1 MNELITDV
9 MKPIES
15 VELRRDLWPDMRQR
29 LDRQTMRVSPFD
41 WALIAVVIV
50 SIVLFPQQVLT
61 ILYHL

>member
-9 MKPIES
+9 MRPIES

-29 LDRQTMRVSPFD
+29 LDRQTMRVSAFD

-50 SIVLFPQQVLT
+50 SIALFPQQVLT

>member
-15 VELRRDLWPDMRQR
+15 VELRRDLWPGMRQR
-29 LDRQTMRVSPFD
+29 LDRQTMRVSAFD